1 MLFGISCHVAAS
13 SIPGSFALQGGEPST
28 QARLEM
34 TTAGKEHEERREA
47 AGKYDGIGWHTFRH
61 TYRSWL
67 DDTGAPMG
75 VQQKLMRHA
84 QISTTMN
91 VYGNA
96 LMEAKREAN
105 TKVVRKALRSA

>member
-1 MLFGISCHVAAS
+1 VAYL
-13 SIPGSFALQGGEPST
+13 PPHLPFL
-28 QARLEM
+28 
-34 TTAGKEHEERREA
+34 AGR
-47 AGKYDGIGWHTFRH
+47 Y
-61 TYRSWL
+61 
-67 DDTGAPMG
+67 GAPMG

-105 TKVVRKALRSA
+105 AKVVRKALRSA